1 MHKINLIPKEVKK
14 QRKTR
19 KMRAYFFIVFILI
32 ILLMPLFID
41 RVILELDKQIEY
53 LDKQHKNIQ
62 LKVKPYKDIELMHKD
77 YLHRKDLLDK
87 YTENNISFTNIIQQ
101 IIQQKPEDI
110 YINLITIDASNDIII
125 QGETTKNYFISEL
138 LNNLEKMKKIS
149 EAVLNFSQYDS
160 GGKYIF
166 EIKAHIKKG

>member
-1 MHKINLIPKEVKK
+1 
-14 QRKTR
+14 
-19 KMRAYFFIVFILI
+19 
-32 ILLMPLFID
+32 MPLFID

-138 LNNLEKMKKIS
+138 LNNLEK
-149 EAVLNFSQYDS
+149 
-160 GGKYIF
+160 
-166 EIKAHIKKG
+166 

>member
-101 IIQQKPEDI
+101 IIGVSI
-110 YINLITIDASNDIII
+110 
-125 QGETTKNYFISEL
+125 
-138 LNNLEKMKKIS
+138 
-149 EAVLNFSQYDS
+149 
-160 GGKYIF
+160 
-166 EIKAHIKKG
+166 